1 MAGVVKELGCD
12 VTIIGRRRGEC
23 CENDHVPF
31 RTKRFRMIFNKGLLF
46 YKFYN
51 IQLFFHLLF
60 HRYQLLV
67 SNDLDTLL
75 PNYLVS
81 RIKRLPLV
89 YDSHEYFTGVPELN
103 GRPFVKWVWFS
114 IEKCIFPHLDNVIT
128 VSDSIAELYNE
139 QYGILP
145 IVIRNLSPSSQSI
158 TPYSRA
164 ELNFNDNSLLLIL
177 QGGGIN
183 IDKGA
188 EELIEAVRITENVS
202 LIIAGSGDV
211 VPELKLMVEIY
222 GLSDRI
228 KFFPA
233 MPWKELMRLTKSADA
248 GVILEKD
255 TNINY
260 RFSLPNKLFD
270 YISAGIPVITGNLP
284 EISKIVSSYN
294 CGISVSDI
302 TPEDIRNAIIRLR
315 DNHEFLGTL
324 KQNSVI
330 TSDMLNWEKEKE
342 KVITLYSKI
351 IKGTVY

>member
-1 MAGVVKELGCD
+1 MVKELGCD

-23 CENDHVPF
+23 CENDQIQF
-31 RTKRFRMIFNKGLLF
+31 RTKRLRMFFKNGFLF
-46 YKFYN
+46 YKFFN
-51 IQLFFHLLF
+51 IRLFIYLLF
-60 HRYQLLV
+60 HRFHILV
-67 SNDLDTLL
+67 ANDLDTLL
-75 PNYLVS
+75 PNYLIS
-81 RIKRLPLV
+81 KIKRLPLV

-103 GRPFVKWVWFS
+103 GRPFVKWVWKS
-114 IEKCIFPHLDNVIT
+114 IEKRIFPHLEHVIT
-128 VSDSIAELYNE
+128 VSDSIAELYHNE
-139 QYGILP
+139 YGMLP
-145 IVIRNLSPSSQSI
+145 VVIRNLSPLSKSVV
-158 TPYSRA
+158 PFSRE
-164 ELNFNDNSLLLIL
+164 ELNLNNSSLLLIL

-211 VPELKLMVEIY
+211 VPELKLIVEKH

-228 KFFPA
+228 RFFPA

-342 KVITLYSKI
+342 NVITLYSKI
-351 IKGTVY
+351 VKGTVY